1 MWRKCKLYGPPLLLI
16 YHLVSLYIDVPVF
29 SGVFPFLIVIYLQLL
44 CLFTSFGFA
53 VSTCPLAKIWVVFNH
68 TLVTVSPPFLH
79 PSQGMV
85 FQNTVDLVKKN
96 NVKSVFPPKRTDTCL
111 APVYPSISG
120 SPMTPTTC
128 SWHSTNCS
136 TALRCLFFPLSVSWT
151 GDTEWQRL
159 ISAHVTECR
168 FVHVQVFSWR
178 TQE

>member
-1 MWRKCKLYGPPLLLI
+1 MWRKCKLHGPPLLLI
-16 YHLVSLYIDVPVF
+16 YHVVSLYIDVHMF
-29 SGVFPFLIVIYLQLL
+29 SGVFPFLIVIYLQFL

-53 VSTCPLAKIWVVFNH
+53 VSICPLAKMWVIFNH

-96 NVKSVFPPKRTDTCL
+96 NLKSVFPPKRTDTCL
-111 APVYPSISG
+111 APVYPFISG

-159 ISAHVTECR
+159 ISAHVTERR

>member
-1 MWRKCKLYGPPLLLI
+1 MFLCSQG
-16 YHLVSLYIDVPVF
+16 F
-29 SGVFPFLIVIYLQLL
+29 FPFLLSFICNFFACLQVLDLL
-44 CLFTSFGFA
+44 FLYAHSLKCESFLI
-53 VSTCPLAKIWVVFNH
+53 TRLWQ
-68 TLVTVSPPFLH
+68 FLRH
-79 PSQGMV
+79 
-85 FQNTVDLVKKN
+85 FYILHKAWFFKTVDLVKKN
-96 NVKSVFPPKRTDTCL
+96 NLKSVFPPKRTDTCL
-111 APVYPSISG
+111 APVYPFISG

-159 ISAHVTECR
+159 ISAHVTERR

>member
-1 MWRKCKLYGPPLLLI
+1 MVLPCFLFIIWSLSI
-16 YHLVSLYIDVPVF
+16 YMFHVYVLGF
-29 SGVFPFLIVIYLQLL
+29 FFPFLIVIYLQFL

-53 VSTCPLAKIWVVFNH
+53 VSTCRLAKIWVVFNH

-79 PSQGMV
+79 PSQGMI
-85 FQNTVDLVKKN
+85 FQNTMDLVKKN
-96 NVKSVFPPKRTDTCL
+96 NVKSVFPPERTDTCL

-159 ISAHVTECR
+159 ISAHVTERR